1 MPRDVVISDA
11 IAPPVGP
18 FSAAVRSRELIFLS
32 GLVAQD
38 PATGDLVGHDVTAQT
53 ERVLRNLRAVLEAAG
68 KTPDDVVRVGVYLTD
83 MGTFGAM
90 NAVYEKYF
98 QPPYRAHHHLRCC
111 AAARRSG
118 GDRCCRRVSDVW
130 RGALWTGLGDR
141 PEPG

>member
-98 QPPYRAHHHLRCC
+98 QPPYPARTTICV
-111 AAARRSG
+111 AALPL
-118 GDRCCRRVSDVW
+118 
-130 RGALWTGLGDR
+130 GAAVEIDAVV
-141 PEPG
+141 E